1 MVTQAE
7 NRPSPDIPVPFK
19 DRFALQTRDVV
30 LIGVVMLL
38 IGAWV
43 IVRGHQTSAGLLG
56 RPLRV
61 GIVSWPGYAGGLV
74 ANNGLR
80 ASKDSDFWRNHKLLV
95 EFILIPDEA
104 QLRRAFARGGEKGGV
119 DVMWST
125 VDSLAQLLPA
135 LAKQGNQPRAFM
147 QVDWSRGADTII
159 SSAGIKCIEDLRG
172 KRVAVSLA
180 ASQWLLEYSLENSSL
195 TNVEKMEIRSQRLT
209 TKGSQETR
217 DLFVNGN
224 VDAAVLWEPDATEAI
239 NRRSGANRL
248 IDTSTAAN
256 LIADVMVAKGEFI
269 HQHPEVIAAF
279 IRGWLLDGTTKAAS
293 NPMLAV
299 KILQEEPDFEIL
311 GEETT
316 RKLLGKV
323 ELATLDDNTR
333 MFGLADGEPLFEPL
347 FDEASHLWAKH
358 GYITAPMPAEQAQD
372 IRSLQ
377 EIYQAELGS
386 MAARRSCD
394 SERMTKELSIAFPPG
409 RAELSSEAQHTL
421 DNEISLLLRTLTEF
435 RFCVEAVTTEGNDPR
450 GDLSLRKKR
459 EAEVIQHLVERYN
472 LPRSQFV
479 SVSVGASGTATDGKA
494 AQYIRLKLVNSGGP

>member
-1 MVTQAE
+1 
-7 NRPSPDIPVPFK
+7 
-19 DRFALQTRDVV
+19 V

-38 IGAWV
+38 IGVWV

-95 EFILIPDEA
+95 QFILIPDEA
-104 QLRRAFARGGEKGGV
+104 QLRSDFASGGKKGGV

-135 LAKQGNQPRAFM
+135 LAKKRVHPRAFM

-159 SSAGIKCIEDLRG
+159 SSAGIECIEDLRG

-195 TNVEKMEIRSQRLT
+195 TSVEKTEIRNQRIT
-209 TKGSQETR
+209 TKGSQEAY
-217 DLFVNGN
+217 DLFVNGS

-248 IDTSTAAN
+248 IDTSAAAN
-256 LIADVMVAKGEFI
+256 LIADIMVAKEEFI
-269 HQHPEVIAAF
+269 QEHPEVIAAF
-279 IRGWLLDGTTKAAS
+279 IRGWLLDGTTKAVS
-293 NPMLAV
+293 NPMLAAKV
-299 KILQEEPDFEIL
+299 LQEEPDFETL

-316 RKLLGKV
+316 RKLLGRV
-323 ELATLDDNTR
+323 AFATLDDNAR
-333 MFGLADGEPLFEPL
+333 MFGLADGDPLFEPL
-347 FDEASHLWAKH
+347 FNAASHLWTKN
-358 GYITAPMPAEQAQD
+358 GYITAPVPAEQAQD
-372 IRSLQ
+372 IRALR
-377 EIYQAELGS
+377 EVYQAELGS
-386 MAARRSCD
+386 MAAKGSCG
-394 SERMTKELSIAFPPG
+394 SERMTKELSVVFPAG
-409 RAELSSEAQHTL
+409 RAEFSSEAQRIL
-421 DNEISLLLRTLTEF
+421 DDEISLLLRTLTEF
-435 RFCVEAVTTEGNDPR
+435 RFCVEAVTAQGTDPR
-450 GDLSLRKKR
+450 RDLSLRQTR
-459 EAEVIQHLVERYN
+459 EAEVIEHLVERYN

-479 SVSVGASGTATDGKA
+479 SVSVDTSETSSSRKV
-494 AQYIRLKLVNSGGP
+494 AQYIRLKLANSGGL